1 MTPTLAPPTL
11 DLVTIIITTFNRS
24 PVLLRAL
31 ESLAQVQTA
40 GEFAREIVVV
50 DNASTDDTRATVE
63 AFAATV
69 DFPVRYAYEPRQ
81 GLPFARNRGLAEAHG
96 DWVSFFDD
104 DQLAEPDWLLTLHR
118 AAQAQGL
125 KCVGGARDLVIEAGE
140 IPALHPYCRKL
151 LGESHGGA
159 APQRYSRTFLPTTG
173 NVLVH
178 RSVVRELGG
187 FNNTWLEGGE
197 DTNFFNRLIASGVE
211 AHFVPTA
218 LVHHL
223 IPAGRLEG
231 PYLERTAQR
240 HGVTMARRDLEEGGR
255 LKLLASLI
263 ARLAHGAAKFGGA
276 AAIAK
281 LTGDKAA
288 LLAAKCRLRRVE
300 GYARYAVQALL
311 PSGLQSDA
319 FAKSMMHRG
328 SRTETVSEVAP

>member
-1 MTPTLAPPTL
+1 MSPVLAPPKL
-11 DLVTIIITTFNRS
+11 DLVTIIITTFNRA

-31 ESLAQVQTA
+31 ESLAQVQTD

-50 DNASTDDTRATVE
+50 DNASTDETRATVE
-63 AFAATV
+63 TFAATV
-69 DFPVRYAYEPRQ
+69 DFPVRYAYEARQ
-81 GLPFARNRGLAEAHG
+81 GLPFARNRGLAEAQG

-118 AAQAQGL
+118 EAQSRSL
-125 KCVGGARDLVIEAGE
+125 KCVGGARDLVIEADE
-140 IPALHPYCRKL
+140 IPSLHPYCRKL

-159 APQRYSRTFLPTTG
+159 GSQRYSRTFLPTTG

-178 RSVVRELGG
+178 RSVIRQLGG
-187 FNNTWLEGGE
+187 FNNNWLEGGE
-197 DTNFFNRLIASGVE
+197 DTNFFNRLIGSGVE
-211 AHFVPTA
+211 AWFVPTA

-223 IPAGRLEG
+223 IPANRLEG

-255 LKLLASLI
+255 LKLFTSLV
-263 ARLAHGAAKFGGA
+263 ARLAHGSARFGA
-276 AAIAK
+276 AAAFSK
-281 LTGDKAA
+281 LTGNDAA

-300 GYARYAVQALL
+300 GYARFALQALL
-311 PSGLQSDA
+311 PSAIQSDS

-328 SRTETVSEVAP
+328 SRVEAAQEASP

>member
-11 DLVTIIITTFNRS
+11 DLVTIIITTFNRA

-50 DNASTDDTRATVE
+50 DNASTDDTRSTVE

-69 DFPVRYAYEPRQ
+69 DFPVRYAYEARQ
-81 GLPFARNRGLAEAHG
+81 GLPFARNRGLAEAQG

-118 AAQAQGL
+118 AAQLRGL
-125 KCVGGARDLVIEAGE
+125 KCVGGARDLVIEAEE
-140 IPALHPYCRKL
+140 IPPLHPYCRKL

-178 RSVVRELGG
+178 RSVVRQLGG

-197 DTNFFNRLIASGVE
+197 DTNFFNRLIGSNVE
-211 AHFVPTA
+211 AWFVPTA

-223 IPAGRLEG
+223 IPASRLEG

-255 LKLLASLI
+255 LKLLASLV
-263 ARLAHGAAKFGGA
+263 ARLAHGGVKFGGA
-276 AAIAK
+276 ALIAK
-281 LTGDKAA
+281 LTDNDAA

-300 GYARYAVQALL
+300 GYARFALQALL

-328 SRTETVSEVAP
+328 SRVEALQEVAP